1 MKWSNNLYNI
11 RKQKITFNMST
22 NNKKQDLQKEIED
35 ILRNNSSRS
44 YSKVEIMNLM
54 SSDNCTEKG
63 IEKTLV
69 EMEVWSSM
77 KDPQV
82 SVYSSCKGGTVYF
95 QWGQAP

>member
-44 YSKVEIMNLM
+44 YSKEEIINLM

>member
-1 MKWSNNLYNI
+1 MPK
-11 RKQKITFNMST
+11 
-22 NNKKQDLQKEIED
+22 NNKNQDIQKEIEN

-44 YSKVEIMNLM
+44 YSKEEIINLM
-54 SSDNCTEKG
+54 SSYNSTQKE
-63 IEKTLV
+63 IEKTLG

-95 QWGQAP
+95 QWGRAP